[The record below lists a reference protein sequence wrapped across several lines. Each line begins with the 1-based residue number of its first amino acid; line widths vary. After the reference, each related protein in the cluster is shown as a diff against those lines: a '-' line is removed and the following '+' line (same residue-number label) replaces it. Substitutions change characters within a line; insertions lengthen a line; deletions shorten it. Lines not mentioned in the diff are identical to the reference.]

1 MRKKTEKQGNILRC
15 YDTYIKRYPTL
26 NKLNYKIGHILLILT
41 ISIFGLLIFSCVE
54 NSKKEE
60 KEIKAENIMTELKKY
75 NLPEYF
81 KELHKQELTFLK
93 ENVFYGLSTM
103 NKNDKKQFSF
113 SKADFKIV
121 LERVEK
127 LNIGIDY
134 IDIYKG
140 EKLVLSEFPED
151 YNLKSDNP
159 KWYKS
164 VFEKITSDQ
173 TELKFN
179 ATYELPDNIINELM
193 K

>member
-1 MRKKTEKQGNILRC
+1 M
-15 YDTYIKRYPTL
+15 
-26 NKLNYKIGHILLILT
+26 NYKIGHILLILT